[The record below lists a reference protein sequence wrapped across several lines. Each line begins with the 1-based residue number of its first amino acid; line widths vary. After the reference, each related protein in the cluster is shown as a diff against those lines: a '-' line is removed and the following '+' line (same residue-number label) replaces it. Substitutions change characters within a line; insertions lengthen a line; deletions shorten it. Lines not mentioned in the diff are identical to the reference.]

1 MDPNFFMHETD
12 QKALATL
19 KAIPGFAQL
28 FKVFIK
34 NWGGT
39 AVSYLKYVHQSAYQ

>member
-12 QKALATL
+12 QKAL

-34 NWGGT
+34 NWGNSSI
-39 AVSYLKYVHQSAYQ
+39 VS